1 MSSGNCFQVSFH
13 GEVVDSGPYKIRA
26 GDNGIVPTIGQF
38 DDASWEV
45 VLFTGNDTA
54 PFELWNIDY
63 RDIK

>member
-1 MSSGNCFQVSFH
+1 M

-26 GDNGIVPTIGQF
+26 SDNGTVPTVGQF

-54 PFELWNIDY
+54 PVSFASTWIGSDAY
-63 RDIK
+63 RCRW